1 MTDAFHNL
9 LIIGDAVAFVYGS
22 ATNTL
27 QRGIVTGDSIC
38 GKTRLLEIV
47 SDSPD
52 GISTTL
58 KIHPAQVCK
67 LVVPA

>member
-1 MTDAFHNL
+1 MTDAFNNV
-9 LIIGDAVAFVYGS
+9 LIIGDDVAFVYGS

-47 SDSPD
+47 LDSPD
-52 GISTTL
+52 GSTTL
-58 KIHPAQVCK
+58 KIHPSQVCK